1 MADLIK
7 KSGTLLLHHEVN
19 DIIAKV
25 SLTIREIPEYNSLK
39 LNHDLCVYVLN
50 LVMNMVQSKTLDIP
64 TIVVAIMTKVFSL
77 NEEETGLLNKQIEY
91 LISSGAVKKVG
102 FLKIAFK
109 YLKKKVYKI
118 IRTGVQN
125 FICNKVQNIIVPY
138 NIYTNI
144 PQLVIYYSLTKF
156 GMNASIVALIL
167 LFL

>member
-102 FLKIAFK
+102 SLKIAFK
-109 YLKKKVYKI
+109 YLKKK
-118 IRTGVQN
+118 
-125 FICNKVQNIIVPY
+125 
-138 NIYTNI
+138 
-144 PQLVIYYSLTKF
+144 
-156 GMNASIVALIL
+156 LIK
-167 LFL
+167 